1 MIQVILGLLVFFG
14 GCYSLYYGITQN
26 NSFEAQANSFFSG
39 STNPGT
45 PFIVLGSIAAAIGI
59 ALFIWGVVSIMRSKS
74 SVGSSETDQSE
85 SGSKKGKASSTP
97 SYCILLTILGGI
109 LLVLGAVGLIF
120 CLTADFSKIPS
131 ESMIGQMGE
140 AAPTVIS
147 IVSIILAFIGII
159 MLVIGLANKGK
170 ITTLQLVESAL
181 MVAVAVVLNELLK
194 IPSPLGGG
202 VTVVSMLPLVLISH
216 RHGAAWGFFT
226 AFVFSL
232 IELIFGLKNVGYAES
247 TVMAVGIIFLDYI
260 LAYSI
265 IGLSGIFGK
274 SRSAVAIGIAV
285 TFTLRFISH
294 WVAGAWIWGVWM
306 PDEYMGMTMT
316 NPWIYSA
323 LYNGWY
329 MAAELVLTEL
339 VAMLI
344 YKPLEKYIRNE
355 KPVKE

>member
-1 MIQVILGLLVFFG
+1 MVLVILGVALL
-14 GCYSLYYGITQN
+14 
-26 NSFEAQANSFFSG
+26 
-39 STNPGT
+39 
-45 PFIVLGSIAAAIGI
+45 
-59 ALFIWGVVSIMRSKS
+59 
-74 SVGSSETDQSE
+74 
-85 SGSKKGKASSTP
+85 
-97 SYCILLTILGGI
+97 ILGGVGI
-109 LLVLGAVGLIF
+109 GFGLLY
-120 CLTADFSKIPS
+120 DFSTVPEGSFLAK
-131 ESMIGQMGE
+131 MGE
-140 AAPTVIS
+140 YGSTTFSLVGVIFA
-147 IVSIILAFIGII
+147 IIGII
-159 MLVIGLANKGK
+159 MLIIGLTKKKK

-181 MVAVAVVLNELLK
+181 MIAIAVILNEVLK

-202 VTVVSMLPLVLISH
+202 LTVVSMLPIVLISH
-216 RHGAAWGFFT
+216 RHGAAWGLFT

-247 TVMAVGIIFLDYI
+247 TVMAIGIMFLDYI
-260 LAYSI
+260 LAYSV

-274 SRSAVAIGIAV
+274 NRSSVAIGIAV
-285 TFTLRFISH
+285 TFALRFICH

-329 MAAELVLTEL
+329 MAAELVITEI

-355 KPVKE
+355 KPAKA

>member
-1 MIQVILGLLVFFG
+1 MGGNMILVIIGLVLLLLGGAGVAF
-14 GCYSLYYGITQN
+14 SMLYD
-26 NSFEAQANSFFSG
+26 FSG
-39 STNPGT
+39 AAE
-45 PFIVLGSIAAAIGI
+45 GSFLA
-59 ALFIWGVVSIMRSKS
+59 K
-74 SVGSSETDQSE
+74 
-85 SGSKKGKASSTP
+85 
-97 SYCILLTILGGI
+97 
-109 LLVLGAVGLIF
+109 
-120 CLTADFSKIPS
+120 
-131 ESMIGQMGE
+131 MGE
-140 AAPTVIS
+140 FGPTTIS
-147 IVSIILAFIGII
+147 IVGIILAAVGTI
-159 MLVIGLANKGK
+159 MLIIGLTKKRK

-181 MVAVAVVLNELLK
+181 MIAVAVVLNELLK

-202 VTVVSMLPLVLISH
+202 LTVVSMLPLVIISH
-216 RHGAAWGFFT
+216 RYGAGWGLFT

-232 IELIFGLKNVGYAES
+232 IELMFGLKNVGYAEN

-260 LAYSI
+260 LAYSV

-274 SRSAVAIGIAV
+274 SRTAVAVGIAV
-285 TFTLRFISH
+285 TFTLRFICH

-329 MAAELVLTEL
+329 MAAELVLTEI

-355 KPVKE
+355 KASA